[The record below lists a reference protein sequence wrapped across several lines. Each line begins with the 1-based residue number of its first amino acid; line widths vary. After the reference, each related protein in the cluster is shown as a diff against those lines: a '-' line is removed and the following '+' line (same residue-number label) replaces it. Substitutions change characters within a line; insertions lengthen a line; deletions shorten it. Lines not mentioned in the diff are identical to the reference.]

1 MIIPIKLRQSDY
13 QPVEQQ
19 ISQWRSLG
27 EAREWYAAAIDRYV
41 ALDARYHFS
50 ESFDESYVYAQ
61 LDAAWRNR
69 GRELFGIPF
78 GVKDVFNTKVL
89 PTAMGSEIWRG
100 FQAGNNARVLDE
112 ISDRGGIVFS
122 KTTTA
127 EFAVHYIQDGKT
139 FNPHNAAH
147 ITGTSSAGS
156 AVAVACGAL
165 PICLGTQTAGSIVR
179 PASFCGVFG
188 FKPSFGAFDRTGTLK
203 TTDTLDTIGLLGS
216 DLYGLRKS
224 FLAAFQGDPQYPT
237 ARNYFDRQ
245 KQHAAKTS
253 LRIGVITDQFGGYFG
268 YDTEVKSDFAVA
280 VDLLARSGLR
290 VMPVAGAGFIN
301 EIHSLHQEIYCKA
314 LSYYFQEEF
323 SRGTQMSEVMT
334 RMIAM
339 GTEISVQ
346 AYENA
351 LEQQPR
357 YRARFDRVFDD
368 YDFIVTPSTA
378 SVAPR
383 IGESEKDDTCLIWT
397 FLGYPVLSVPTF
409 WSEEQGLP
417 FGLQIV
423 APKFGD
429 LPLLQFGQSILG
441 ILTADR

>member
-1 MIIPIKLRQSDY
+1 
-13 QPVEQQ
+13 V
-19 ISQWRSLG
+19 
-27 EAREWYAAAIDRYV
+27 
-41 ALDARYHFS
+41 
-50 ESFDESYVYAQ
+50 
-61 LDAAWRNR
+61 
-69 GRELFGIPF
+69 
-78 GVKDVFNTKVL
+78 
-89 PTAMGSEIWRG
+89 
-100 FQAGNNARVLDE
+100 
-112 ISDRGGIVFS
+112 
-122 KTTTA
+122 
-127 EFAVHYIQDGKT
+127 
-139 FNPHNAAH
+139 
-147 ITGTSSAGS
+147 
-156 AVAVACGAL
+156 
-165 PICLGTQTAGSIVR
+165 
-179 PASFCGVFG
+179 
-188 FKPSFGAFDRTGTLK
+188 DRTGTLK